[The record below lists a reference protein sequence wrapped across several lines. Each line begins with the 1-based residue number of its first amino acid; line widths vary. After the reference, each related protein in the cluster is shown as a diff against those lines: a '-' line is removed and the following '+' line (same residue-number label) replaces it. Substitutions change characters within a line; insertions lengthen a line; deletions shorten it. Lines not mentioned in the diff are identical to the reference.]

1 MLVKT
6 KPEPVGTRRRRPLLT
21 RILRRLL
28 FTPGF
33 ALLLAG
39 VPASE
44 APTPVPAPAIAAAA

>member
-6 KPEPVGTRRRRPLLT
+6 IPEPVGTRRRRRPLLT

-33 ALLLAG
+33 
-39 VPASE
+39 
-44 APTPVPAPAIAAAA
+44 